1 MGRRSREKQGRRER
15 RRSPTAFGDFLDER
29 LEELSSDCEG
39 ACAQFGDDVMEQALQ
54 EPAFIKHIALNI
66 LEPLAKRDRQA
77 AIRIIHTECDKE
89 LSQIEDQ
96 TLGEIACRRG
106 CHWCCHIQVQADR
119 SEVTAIAE
127 SLNQRLSV
135 EEMSILRN
143 RVASWETEFGSAGRA
158 LCPLNVNGECSVYDQ
173 RPLTCRGFNSG
184 DAQKCQIAYERC
196 FALGSTVPIARLPKV
211 ITTCGGVALG
221 LARGFLGMRTQ
232 ESEPVVLAPALSRLL
247 S

>member
-1 MGRRSREKQGRRER
+1 MER
-15 RRSPTAFGDFLDER
+15 
-29 LEELSSDCEG
+29 
-39 ACAQFGDDVMEQALQ
+39 ALQ
-54 EPAFIKHIALNI
+54 EPAFIKHIALKI

-135 EEMSILRN
+135 EEMSLLRN
-143 RVASWETEFGSAGRA
+143 RVASWETEFA
-158 LCPLNVNGECSVYDQ
+158 
-173 RPLTCRGFNSG
+173 
-184 DAQKCQIAYERC
+184 
-196 FALGSTVPIARLPKV
+196 VPDGHFV
-211 ITTCGGVALG
+211 H
-221 LARGFLGMRTQ
+221 
-232 ESEPVVLAPALSRLL
+232 
-247 S
+247 